1 LEKTNPIAVV
11 PKNFYEVTSPATKKE
26 NLARQRTLIQRA
38 LHQAAQAGVA
48 AAHIRDSSNQPDLR
62 VGRNHPRKL
71 STTARTISASTAPS
85 RLTSVRPLI
94 GHRDRQQSH
103 LLFNAALVSQ
113 LPSPEK
119 LPPVKDLIRI
129 YAMLPSYRRYR
140 QTRRQCLLYDP
151 PLFLGGPIPPPTRS
165 ALTKLHTCIH
175 PSPSAA
181 TCYRRSSLIA

>member
-1 LEKTNPIAVV
+1 QQPTRSACWTESSAQALHHCTNDISVNGA
-11 PKNFYEVTSPATKKE
+11 FQAD
-26 NLARQRTLIQRA
+26 QRTT
-38 LHQAAQAGVA
+38 
-48 AAHIRDSSNQPDLR
+48 
-62 VGRNHPRKL
+62 RKL
-71 STTARTISASTAPS
+71 NVDRHS
-85 RLTSVRPLI
+85 RRRAYSLFRPCLCRRLI

-151 PLFLGGPIPPPTRS
+151 PLFLGGPMPPPTRS